1 MNYVQ
6 QLYTSLVNMYSS
18 TNYVQ
23 ATLIVVLIFLS
34 ILVLSKLRHYIVKS
48 SFQASFIGI
57 LIGFV
62 LALIVEGFFLI
73 WGKTLL
79 TETLGWK
86 DAPKPLKT
94 AMELGREKF
103 VSVLGVSS
111 EKQQAV
117 IFSDPKVEDAIDVI
131 QSLDPNENKKI
142 KDIICTP

>member
-1 MNYVQ
+1 M
-6 QLYTSLVNMYSS
+6 
-18 TNYVQ
+18 
-23 ATLIVVLIFLS
+23 
-34 ILVLSKLRHYIVKS
+34 
-48 SFQASFIGI
+48 
-57 LIGFV
+57 
-62 LALIVEGFFLI
+62 I